1 MNNNNKENKIK
12 LSAIMVM
19 RNEEKKIRRC
29 LESVRWVDEIVVV
42 DQSSTDDTVGICK
55 EYTDKVFLVAPK
67 GFCEPDRPLAVSL
80 ASNDWISICGCK

>member
-1 MNNNNKENKIK
+1 MQKAK
-12 LSAIMVM
+12 LSVM
-19 RNEEKKIRRC
+19 LVTRKEVAKIRRC

-42 DQSSTDDTVGICK
+42 DQSSADDTVGICK